1 MAEFSPAA
9 SWDAGRKLAGVS
21 DARQAR
27 DVKFGNAITSSRFS
41 FLALFADKV
50 PGEDGQ
56 VRDQAPVISKREVA
70 TLTPEIYD
78 DEVAPTTFRLTADT
92 AALAVGDTA
101 TLTLDGSEGLA
112 EGMLLNNPEV
122 GAAARITSVSGV
134 NVAIKVIYSA
144 TGAAWTAGA
153 AGVKNLE
160 KLNHAST
167 DAPTVGTGTYRE
179 QINRVN
185 GLQFSWMAMSQGII
199 QQNLA
204 LYGNP
209 GGDGANQDWK
219 REQKLKM
226 IDFQKMREQQLILSP
241 TYYTEGS
248 GDTRIIHS
256 KGMIGWAGGVVPNL
270 DAQGAINWENF
281 VNVHMAGAREVG
293 GGSVVYALGGLQTL
307 TALTGIMREQMRI
320 TQDTEKYKA
329 LCTNFETPAGILK
342 FIRCD
347 SMDTQVRAGQMITF
361 MPDMLEICNLRG
373 LGLKYMEGLELN
385 NVLGQRAAIMICE
398 ALLAS
403 APKSIKLHTN
413 IKKSA

>member
-9 SWDAGRKLAGVS
+9 SWSAGRKLAGVS

-27 DVKFGNAITSSRFS
+27 DVKFGNALTYAKLP
-41 FLALFADKV
+41 FLALSADKV
-50 PGEDGQ
+50 PGEDGK
-56 VRDQAPVISKREVA
+56 VRDQAPTISKREVA

-78 DEVAPTTFRLTADT
+78 DEVAPTVFRLTADS

-101 TLTLDGSEGLA
+101 TLVLDDSSGLA
-112 EGMLLNNPEV
+112 EGMLLNNPEI
-122 GAAARITSVSGV
+122 GAEARITSVSG
-134 NVAIKVIYSA
+134 NSVAIKVIYTA

-160 KLNHAST
+160 KLNHAAG
-167 DAPTVGTGTYRE
+167 DAPTIGTGTYRE
-179 QINRVN
+179 QINRTN
-185 GLQFSWMAMSQGII
+185 GLQFSWMAMSQGIL
-199 QQNLA
+199 QQQLA
-204 LYGNP
+204 LHGNP
-209 GGDGANQDWK
+209 GGEGANQDWK

-226 IDFQKMREQQLILSP
+226 IDFQRMRENQQILSP

-248 GDTRIIHS
+248 GDSRIIHS
-256 KGMIGWAGGVVPNL
+256 KGMIGWAGGVVPNA
-270 DAQGAINWENF
+270 DASGAISWENF

-329 LCTNFETPAGILK
+329 ICTNFETPAGILK
-342 FIRCD
+342 YIRCD
-347 SMDTQVRAGQMITF
+347 ALDTQVRSGMMITF
-361 MPDMLEICNLRG
+361 MPEYLELCNLRG

-385 NVLGQRAAIMICE
+385 NILGQRAAILICE
-398 ALLAS
+398 ALMAS
-403 APKSIKLHTN
+403 APKSIKIHTN
-413 IKKSA
+413 LKKSA